1 MPQLGIGDCFRVSEA
16 HRSIPVGPVLK
27 VESYKG
33 SPGAFEVFLAVA
45 RPNAPL
51 EQILIY
57 SKLASKRFPNVSSLM
72 SFLSATLRRGQGPA
86 FEPWM
91 SPIDHHFSEP
101 VSPERSSP
109 VVPKY
114 HGASEERAACRLEA
128 ICRRGILQHTRWRLA
143 QLMVNAECRFWQQ
156 DLASKRLRYHE
167 VLTHVQWDLQATRQR
182 LQESGERER
191 DSRLREKASR
201 AREVSN
207 SFLIF

>member
-1 MPQLGIGDCFRVSEA
+1 
-16 HRSIPVGPVLK
+16 
-27 VESYKG
+27 
-33 SPGAFEVFLAVA
+33 
-45 RPNAPL
+45 
-51 EQILIY
+51 
-57 SKLASKRFPNVSSLM
+57 M

-128 ICRRGILQHTRWRLA
+128 ICRREILQHTRWRLA

-156 DLASKRLRYHE
+156 DLASKRSRYHE
-167 VLTHVQWDLQATRQR
+167 VLTHVQGDLQATRQL
-182 LQESGERER
+182 LQETGERER
-191 DSRLREKASR
+191 DSRLREKASG

-207 SFLIF
+207 FVFEIFSSHERVKKIKDLYMYVEGLQSEGGRVWSGARVDAWAVAAS